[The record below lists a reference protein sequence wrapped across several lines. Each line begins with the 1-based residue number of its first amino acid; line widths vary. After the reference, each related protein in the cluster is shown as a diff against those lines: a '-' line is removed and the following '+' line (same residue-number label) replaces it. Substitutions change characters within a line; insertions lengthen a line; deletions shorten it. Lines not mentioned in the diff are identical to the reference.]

1 MGTEGADHNQR
12 EGDDAAA
19 RDRLRLDECED
30 AVHPLKGVAHGER
43 CAFDVNIGPGEAED
57 LALPQSR
64 PERDKVEGLESVTA
78 DGLEKAACLVG

>member
-30 AVHPLKGVAHGER
+30 AVHPLKGVADCER
-43 CAFDVNIGPGEAED
+43 RAFDVDVGSGEAED
-57 LALPQSR
+57 LTLPESC
-64 PERDKVEGLESVTA
+64 PESDQVEGLEPVTV
-78 DGLEKAACLVG
+78 DRL